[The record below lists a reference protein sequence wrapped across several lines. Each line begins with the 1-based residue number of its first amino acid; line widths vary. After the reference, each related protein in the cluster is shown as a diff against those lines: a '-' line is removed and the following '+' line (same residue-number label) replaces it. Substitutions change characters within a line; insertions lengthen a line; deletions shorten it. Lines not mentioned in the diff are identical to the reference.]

1 MRKIAINSETQKRN
15 ASHNLPV
22 ISKGLLIFYDTPCS
36 TKVTMKKYVKLTM
49 ISQRFLRNK
58 AYFAMSMV
66 KSFLGTKGAF
76 YLMA

>member
-1 MRKIAINSETQKRN
+1 MRKIAINLETQKRN

-36 TKVTMKKYVKLTM
+36 TKVTMKSTLTM
-49 ISQRFLRNK
+49 VSQRFLRNK

-66 KSFLGTKGAF
+66 KYFLGTKGAF
-76 YLMA
+76 HSMA